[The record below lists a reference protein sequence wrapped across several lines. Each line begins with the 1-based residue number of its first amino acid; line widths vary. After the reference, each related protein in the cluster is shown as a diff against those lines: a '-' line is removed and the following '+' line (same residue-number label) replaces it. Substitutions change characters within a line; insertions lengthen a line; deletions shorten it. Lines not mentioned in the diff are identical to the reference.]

1 MPQTTTANPGH
12 GQRIRDARG
21 RPVSALDPLRLHLL
35 GRGDVIDAETL
46 ERIAEEIEPG
56 ARSRR
61 RLARMVLFFVLPAIV
76 VLTFGGIALEIS
88 LEGRAAWDDLIAT
101 LRSPAMIG
109 PAVACLF
116 SAVYLPLIAAQQARS
131 RRVVAAMLKH
141 RVCPHCGYG
150 LSGVPADP
158 TDAATICPECAC
170 AWDLAA
176 TQDLAA
182 PARPVPSRPLVWIT
196 LGLVGLTVLGVI
208 FMLVF
213 MMRLL

>member
-1 MPQTTTANPGH
+1 MPHTITANPGH
-12 GQRIRDARG
+12 DRRMRDARG
-21 RPVSALDPLRLHLL
+21 RTVSTIDPLRLHLL

-61 RLARMVLFFVLPAIV
+61 RLARVVLFLVLPAV
-76 VLTFGGIALEIS
+76 VALTFGGIALDIS
-88 LEGRAAWDDLIAT
+88 IEGRAAWDDFVST
-101 LRSPAMIG
+101 VTSPAMIG

-116 SAVYLPLIAAQQARS
+116 SAVYFPLIAAREARS
-131 RRVVAAMLKH
+131 RRVHEAMLRH

-158 TDAATICPECAC
+158 ADGATVCPECAC

-176 TQDLAA
+176 AGESGAVA
-182 PARPVPSRPLVWIT
+182 PPVESRPLVWIM
-196 LGLVGLTVLGVI
+196 LGLVGLTVLGVVGMI
-208 FMLVF
+208 VF
-213 MMRLL
+213 VMRSL

>member
-1 MPQTTTANPGH
+1 MSAAIISNPERGR
-12 GQRIRDARG
+12 RIRDARG
-21 RPVSALDPLRLHLL
+21 RPVSTLDPLRLHLL
-35 GRGDVIDAETL
+35 GRGDVIDAGTL

-61 RLARMVLFFVLPAIV
+61 RLARIVLFLVLPAIV
-76 VLTFGGIALEIS
+76 VLTFGGIALDIS
-88 LEGRAAWDDLIAT
+88 LEGRAAWDDLLAT

-116 SAVYLPLIAAQQARS
+116 SAVYFPLIAARQARS
-131 RRVVAAMLKH
+131 RRALAAMLRH

-158 TDAATICPECAC
+158 ADGATVCPECAC

-176 TQDLAA
+176 AGDPGAVA
-182 PARPVPSRPLVWIT
+182 PSIPSRPLVWIM
-196 LGLVGLTVLGVI
+196 LGLVGLTVLGVV

-213 MMRLL
+213 VMRSL